1 MKMKSKNQIAVQP
14 VKLKVSELRRLVREE
29 YARGIPDFVTSNA
42 ASNCVE
48 EMKRHLVRYVQQK
61 AADPKTQ
68 RELLIR
74 ANSSLDE
81 MEKEI
86 KEVIEKHMMS
96 FIYNV

>member
-1 MKMKSKNQIAVQP
+1 MIKKNIVQP
-14 VKLKVSELRRLVREE
+14 VTRLTVKELRRLVREE

-42 ASNCVE
+42 ASSCAE

-61 AADPKTQ
+61 VADSKTQ
-68 RELLIR
+68 RELLGR
-74 ANSSLDE
+74 ANVSLEE

>member
-1 MKMKSKNQIAVQP
+1 MMKKEKQSMTKISIKD
-14 VKLKVSELRRLVREE
+14 LRRLVREE

-42 ASNCVE
+42 ASNCSE

-61 AADPKTQ
+61 VADPCTQ
-68 RELLIR
+68 RELLGR

-86 KEVIEKHMMS
+86 KEVIEKHMMQ
-96 FIYNV
+96 FIYNT

>member
-1 MKMKSKNQIAVQP
+1 MTQEIKKPMKLTVRQ
-14 VKLKVSELRRLVREE
+14 LRLLVREE
-29 YARGIPDFVTSNA
+29 YARGIPDFVTTTA

-68 RELLIR
+68 RDLLGR
-74 ANSSLDE
+74 ANISLE
-81 MEKEI
+81 TMEKEI
-86 KEVIEKHMMS
+86 KDVIEKHMMQ

>member
-1 MKMKSKNQIAVQP
+1 MTKISIKD
-14 VKLKVSELRRLVREE
+14 LRRLVREE

-42 ASNCVE
+42 ASNCSE

-61 AADPKTQ
+61 AADPRTQ
-68 RELLIR
+68 RELLGR

-86 KEVIEKHMMS
+86 KEVIEKYMMQ
-96 FIYNV
+96 FIYNT

>member
-1 MKMKSKNQIAVQP
+1 MTKISIKD
-14 VKLKVSELRRLVREE
+14 LRRLVREE

-42 ASNCVE
+42 ASNCSE

-61 AADPKTQ
+61 AADPRTQ
-68 RELLIR
+68 RELLGR

-86 KEVIEKHMMS
+86 KEVIEKHMMQ
-96 FIYNV
+96 FIYNA

>member
-1 MKMKSKNQIAVQP
+1 MKKEKQSMTKISIKD
-14 VKLKVSELRRLVREE
+14 LRRLVREE

-42 ASNCVE
+42 ASNCSE

-61 AADPKTQ
+61 AADPRTQ
-68 RELLIR
+68 RELLGR

-86 KEVIEKHMMS
+86 KEVIEKYMMQ
-96 FIYNV
+96 FIYNT

>member
-1 MKMKSKNQIAVQP
+1 MKKEKQSMTKISIKD
-14 VKLKVSELRRLVREE
+14 LRRLVREE

-61 AADPKTQ
+61 AADPRTQ
-68 RELLIR
+68 RELLGR

-86 KEVIEKHMMS
+86 KDVIEKHMMQ

>member
-1 MKMKSKNQIAVQP
+1 MKKEKQSVTKISI
-14 VKLKVSELRRLVREE
+14 KDLRRLVREE

-42 ASNCVE
+42 ASNCSE

-61 AADPKTQ
+61 AADPRTQ
-68 RELLIR
+68 RELLGR

-86 KEVIEKHMMS
+86 KEVIEKHMMQ
-96 FIYNV
+96 FIYNA

>member
-1 MKMKSKNQIAVQP
+1 MTKISIKD
-14 VKLKVSELRRLVREE
+14 LRRLVREE

-42 ASNCVE
+42 ASNCSE

-61 AADPKTQ
+61 AADPRTQ
-68 RELLIR
+68 RDLLGR

-86 KEVIEKHMMS
+86 KEVIEKHMMQ
-96 FIYNV
+96 FIYNA

>member
-1 MKMKSKNQIAVQP
+1 MKKQKETLSPLARLT
-14 VKLKVSELRRLVREE
+14 VKELRRLVREE

-42 ASNCVE
+42 ASNCAE

-68 RELLIR
+68 RELLGR
-74 ANSSLDE
+74 ANASLEE

>member
-1 MKMKSKNQIAVQP
+1 VKNSSSNNLT
-14 VKLKVSELRRLVREE
+14 KLKVSELRKLVREE
-29 YARGIPDFVTSNA
+29 YARGIPDFVTTNA
-42 ASNCVE
+42 ASNCAE

-61 AADPKTQ
+61 AADPRTQ
-68 RELLIR
+68 RELLGR
-74 ANSSLDE
+74 ANSALED